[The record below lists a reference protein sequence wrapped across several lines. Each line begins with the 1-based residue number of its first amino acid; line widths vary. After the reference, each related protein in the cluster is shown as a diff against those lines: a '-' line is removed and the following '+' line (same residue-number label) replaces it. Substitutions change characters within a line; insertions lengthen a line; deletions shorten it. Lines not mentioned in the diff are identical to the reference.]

1 MLWRRASTRSSAGA
15 AGRQRKSK
23 ALWWARVDSDVCLP
37 LFTRTARFDIQPNR
51 FGILGQFGPDRK
63 LQLSTTNLSSIVGW
77 DGRLLPNASIEL
89 EVRCCVPCA
98 LALLMR
104 QLPWATQ
111 GGPPVF
117 MRAHACACADVHTQV
132 YVSNESHVL
141 HIFE

>member
-1 MLWRRASTRSSAGA
+1 MSRP
-15 AGRQRKSK
+15 
-23 ALWWARVDSDVCLP
+23 RVDSDVCLP

-77 DGRLLPNASIEL
+77 DGRLMPNASIEL
-89 EVRCCVPCA
+89 EVRVACHALVSSLRQCHGRRSAQLLYARALSTCTCV
-98 LALLMR
+98 
-104 QLPWATQ
+104 
-111 GGPPVF
+111 
-117 MRAHACACADVHTQV
+117 HIHTQV